1 MDKRQQ
7 QPQQRTQSKMERIK
21 RIALELF
28 LTHGP
33 DRVSMDEVAAK
44 ADVSKVT
51 IYKYFGSKEEL
62 YSAVITLFIDETLA
76 ATEAILN
83 SDMDFLAIFKG
94 LLAMQADAAHLVS
107 FERLFQIWDGDNQT
121 ARDLNESLQDKVKAL
136 LYRFYEK
143 GKDRGYIRDD
153 VSFDTLYLYS
163 EIFRAGMRATFTGSM
178 SPSPL
183 ADADA
188 LEKLYEVYFFG
199 FINR

>member
-1 MDKRQQ
+1 MDKR
-7 QPQQRTQSKMERIK
+7 QQRTQSKMERIK

-62 YSAVITLFIDETLA
+62 YAAVITLFIDETLV
-76 ATEAILN
+76 ATESILN
-83 SDMDFLAIFKG
+83 SDMDFLDIFKS
-94 LLAMQADAAHLVS
+94 LLTMQADAAHLVS
-107 FERLFQIWDGDNQT
+107 FERLFQIWDADNPT
-121 ARDLNESLQDKVKAL
+121 ARDLNDSLQSRVKAL
-136 LYRFYEK
+136 MSQFYEK
-143 GKDRGYIRDD
+143 GKARGYIRDD
-153 VSFDTLYLYS
+153 VSFDTLYLYT
-163 EIFRAGMRATFTGSM
+163 EIFRAGMRTTFNGTE

-183 ADADA
+183 ADPDA
-188 LEKLYEVYFFG
+188 LEKLYEVYFYG